1 MDKRQAMVGLG
12 ALVVA
17 LAALGCR
24 PRRGPRWPERGE
36 LVVEGLGFTEGPAW
50 SPDGFLVFSDI
61 PADRIYRWDP
71 GRRPDVFREPSH
83 NANGLAFDATGR
95 LLACEHGSRRVT
107 RAERDGRVTVLA
119 ERLDGKR
126 LNSPND
132 LTLAPDG
139 AVYFTDPPYGL
150 KGRKAE
156 LGFQGVYRIAPDGT
170 LTLVVRGMASP
181 NGIGLSPDGTRLYVD
196 DSRQKLVNVFDVRR
210 DGSVANGRVLIDLSR
225 YGARG
230 CDGLKLDVEGHL
242 YVAGTDGIYV
252 VAPDG
257 PMVAKI
263 QCPGQCTNCCF
274 GGPDRRTLFVTCRR
288 KHGGGSVYRVRVPI
302 AGLPR

>member
-119 ERLDGKR
+119 ERHDGKR

-139 AVYFTDPPYGL
+139 PIVY
-150 KGRKAE
+150 K
-156 LGFQGVYRIAPDGT
+156 FQ
-170 LTLVVRGMASP
+170 S
-181 NGIGLSPDGTRLYVD
+181 
-196 DSRQKLVNVFDVRR
+196 
-210 DGSVANGRVLIDLSR
+210 
-225 YGARG
+225 
-230 CDGLKLDVEGHL
+230 
-242 YVAGTDGIYV
+242 
-252 VAPDG
+252 
-257 PMVAKI
+257 
-263 QCPGQCTNCCF
+263 PGQCSTCCV
-274 GGPDRRTLFVTCRR
+274 GGPDRRSRFGT
-288 KHGGGSVYRVRVPI
+288 
-302 AGLPR
+302 